1 MKIQDGPVIPGVSIG
16 NFKLGMEEEKLLE
29 MLGEDYT
36 TRKREYD
43 VIYSVENAGF
53 WVAEDGKVDQIGV
66 KGDFKGKYREVIGIG
81 STLSDVKRLVG
92 NYKYVYSTYEMEED
106 KGICFELEDIE
117 DWDELKAPIE
127 YIFVFRIDT

>member
-36 TRKREYD
+36 TRKREHD

-66 KGDFKGKYREVIGIG
+66 KGDFKGKYR
-81 STLSDVKRLVG
+81 D
-92 NYKYVYSTYEMEED
+92 
-106 KGICFELEDIE
+106 
-117 DWDELKAPIE
+117 
-127 YIFVFRIDT
+127 